1 MLRESPMD
9 HANTISKL
17 RDIHMPSDFESVTPI
32 IISMLGCICALIIF
46 RSIIYYNSLYPV
58 RIKALKS
65 LKDSRVLIPN
75 ERLIAQS
82 RLLREVAQSV
92 DKETSFLYGEAWLE
106 QLDRIFKTNFF
117 SKGEGKIF
125 GTELYQKDIDLN
137 IAPLDSALENL
148 LMALPK

>member
-1 MLRESPMD
+1 MD
-9 HANTISKL
+9 HADTIGKI
-17 RDIHMPSDFESVTPI
+17 RDIHMPSDFEIATPI
-32 IISMLGCICALIIF
+32 IISTLGCICAIIIL

-65 LKDSRVLIPN
+65 LKDSRLLNPN

-82 RLLREVAQSV
+82 RLLRDVAQSV
-92 DKETSFLYGEAWLE
+92 DKEPSFQYGDVWLE

-117 SKGEGKIF
+117 TKGEGKIF
-125 GTELYQKDIDLN
+125 GAELYQKDNNLN
-137 IAPLDSALENL
+137 VAPLDSALENL